1 MRKSIEANTHEDF
14 YAWYDS
20 LPSRVQAKVDDLAD
34 DLGLPLYDDCT
45 ESELSHLQMCIN
57 TNTDEVST
65 ITNIRCSYDP
75 TEADL
80 YIVKIWYEVD
90 PGYDVV
96 GPVAAE
102 ELFSIVATSPDEA
115 IERVKQQWSGPIDRI
130 EIVDINPKDY
140 DEDVPFEACTAVT
153 ASYDPY
159 AIGEHLKHVCD
170 LLADAH
176 ADSEVCINTLDE
188 FKDVLYGNG
197 FEDLDDS
204 EITEAYNFYLEKF
217 DEYLQGKRTMS
228 QLSFD
233 FVHDGYY
240 NMVDLENMVAG
251 ALAEN
256 GCTYE
261 ASQFESVDYSDYAEY
276 SMGDY
281 EDKEISQMS
290 VDFSWVDDYDASA
303 ITDSIE
309 RRLQSVDYELIGI
322 DFRSIGD

>member
-14 YAWYDS
+14 YMWYDS
-20 LPSRVQAKVDDLAD
+20 LPSAIQAKVDDLAD

-65 ITNIRCSYDP
+65 ITNIRGSYDP

-80 YIVKIWYEVD
+80 YIVKIWHEVD

-130 EIVDINPKDY
+130 EIVDINPENDTDFIEDTFDFGAWY
-140 DEDVPFEACTAVT
+140 STLPTDERDKVDSLVVDLGLA
-153 ASYDPY
+153 
-159 AIGEHLKHVCD
+159 GE
-170 LLADAH
+170 
-176 ADSEVCINTLDE
+176 DE
-188 FKDVLYGNG
+188 FFDY
-197 FEDLDDS
+197 EDF
-204 EITEAYNFYLEKF
+204 TEAELESLLNAYDNIEANCKV
-217 DEYLQGKRTMS
+217 EGATETVNMS
-228 QLSFD
+228 QLGFD

-290 VDFSWVDDYDASA
+290 VDFSWVDDYDANA
-303 ITDSIE
+303 ITNSIE

-322 DFRSIGD
+322 DFRSIDD